1 MHIHLPKPM
10 HGWRDFAGE
19 VGIIVIGVLIA
30 LGFGQLAQLLHD
42 RSSANEARGAVR
54 AEVRENL
61 WWVERREAHER
72 CVEQTLSEL
81 GDVLTRA
88 RNGQPTPVIVAVDF
102 PNHSKITS
110 LRWDANAQAGRASL
124 FSGDEQRLLANVY
137 YSTQEFWSSQS
148 EEEAIWAKMGFI
160 VGLRHFTA
168 PDVHDLAILLSEA
181 RYRDFRA
188 MLDAERAH
196 QWAAKLQL
204 TAANSNSVENIN
216 VSAKPVCPPVTQ
228 GT

>member
-1 MHIHLPKPM
+1 MHVRIPKPL
-10 HGWRDFAGE
+10 HGWRAFAGE
-19 VGIIVIGVLIA
+19 VGIIVLGVLIA
-30 LGFGQLAQLLHD
+30 LGFGQLAQSFHD
-42 RSSANEARGAVR
+42 RASANEARDAVR

-61 WWVERREAHER
+61 WWLERREAHEP
-72 CVEQTLSEL
+72 CVQHILSDL

-88 RNGQPTPVIVAVDF
+88 RNGQPTPLVVAVDL
-102 PNHSKITS
+102 PSHSKITS

-137 YSTQEFWSSQS
+137 YSTEEFWSSQS
-148 EEEAIWAKMGFI
+148 EEETIWAKMGFI

-168 PDVHDLAILLSEA
+168 PDVHDLSILLSEA
-181 RYRDFRA
+181 RYRDFRT
-188 MLDAERAH
+188 MLAVERAH
-196 QWAAKLQL
+196 EWAAKLRL

-228 GT
+228 AV